1 MKYSIVGLGKLGASM
16 AAAIASRG
24 FNVIGV
30 DVNQR
35 SVDLLNAGRAP
46 VQETNL
52 DEMVAAN
59 KERIRATRSHEEA
72 ILNSDLTFVIV
83 PTPSDDRG
91 AFSLQ
96 YAAWAFKEIGRAL
109 AKKKDYHV
117 VVLTSTVL
125 PGAMRYG
132 LLPILEAASGK
143 VCGRDFGLC
152 YSPEFIALG
161 SIIRDFLNPDFTLVG
176 EFDERCGKILENAYA
191 GIMLNNSPSKRMS
204 LENAELTKI
213 TVNAFVTTKITFAN
227 MLVDLCERIPGGNVD
242 VVTAAV
248 GADKRIGPKYLKGAI
263 GYGGPCFPRDN
274 VAPGFMARALGS
286 RADLSEITDSVNR
299 ALPEKIV
306 KRLRGF
312 VRRGTT
318 VAILG
323 LAYKPHSQIIE
334 ESQAIEL
341 AWGLFKAG
349 ARVVAYDPLAR
360 DGAQTEFRG
369 QILMLDS
376 LADYFGPS

>member
-1 MKYSIVGLGKLGASM
+1 
-16 AAAIASRG
+16 
-24 FNVIGV
+24 
-30 DVNQR
+30 
-35 SVDLLNAGRAP
+35 
-46 VQETNL
+46 
-52 DEMVAAN
+52 
-59 KERIRATRSHEEA
+59 
-72 ILNSDLTFVIV
+72 
-83 PTPSDDRG
+83 
-91 AFSLQ
+91 
-96 YAAWAFKEIGRAL
+96 
-109 AKKKDYHV
+109 
-117 VVLTSTVL
+117 
-125 PGAMRYG
+125 
-132 LLPILEAASGK
+132 
-143 VCGRDFGLC
+143 
-152 YSPEFIALG
+152 
-161 SIIRDFLNPDFTLVG
+161 
-176 EFDERCGKILENAYA
+176 
-191 GIMLNNSPSKRMS
+191 
-204 LENAELTKI
+204 
-213 TVNAFVTTKITFAN
+213 
-227 MLVDLCERIPGGNVD
+227 

-248 GADKRIGPKYLKGAI
+248 GADKRVGPKYLKGAI

-274 VAPGFMARALGS
+274 VALGFMARALGS

-306 KRLRGF
+306 KRLRSL

-376 LADYFGPS
+376 LADCLAQAEVVLITTPDPAFQNLKAADFAGHEVPVTVVDFWRILEKELAGQPNIRYVPVGCSIDDAANAARLNELWNPGFQELKVVELPLQKSPVPHQVHV